1 MNELTPTPSRL
12 LRASSVVVQWVLWL
26 LLLAWLLLGLAWGGL
41 HFWIVPRIDEF
52 RPLLETQASRALGVP
67 VRIGAISAKSNGLIP
82 SFQLRDVTLLDSAG
96 HVALRLPLVLA
107 ALSPRSVLQLGFEQL
122 YIDEPELD
130 IRRTA
135 DGKILVGGLDFSSA
149 TRHDTGALDWLFS
162 QAEFVIHD
170 GTLRWSDEQRGAPPL
185 ALRQVDLVM
194 RNQARSHALRIDATP
209 PPAWGQRFTL
219 MARLHQPL
227 LSVHAGLWQQ
237 WTGQLY
243 GDFARVDV
251 AQLQQYVDLPGVTLH
266 QGNGAL
272 RAWADVRSGR
282 VSGATVDLA
291 LARLDATF
299 PAQTQPLA
307 LQSVLGRLQGR
318 RLATG
323 FECSTHGLQFSTP
336 DGLHWPGDNIT
347 LIYTQALGHAPPQGQ
362 LSADKLDLAALA
374 QVAGRLPLG
383 PAAHA
388 TLAAYA
394 PKGLVQQ
401 LQASWQGPLQ
411 APVKFSARGRVQQL
425 EIAAQSGVSAPDP
438 SASASGQPA
447 HVPVGRPGIRGATVD
462 FDLNQAGGKA
472 QITVQAGAL
481 TLPGV
486 FEDPVVPLDQLAA
499 NLRWQIDGKRIA
511 AQLTNVK
518 FSNADAQGELQL
530 NWKTSDPATSPGH
543 ARFPGVL
550 DLQGSLARAQAAR
563 VYRYLPLVLPASVRD
578 YVRDAVRGGSASNVT
593 FLVKGDLHQL
603 PFTNPKQGEFHIAA
617 NLQDTTFAFM
627 PRQLQAAGEKPWP
640 ALTHLSAG
648 LVFDREAMQIKNATG
663 RFAGASGLPLAAADA
678 QIADLAH
685 APVVQVDAHTR
696 GPLKDMLGFV
706 AGSPLDAITGQAL
719 TRASASGA
727 ADLKLHLELPIH
739 DPAKSRVL
747 GSVTLDGNDLQIS
760 PDTPL
765 LGQARGVVSFTER
778 GFAIQGGQARLLGG
792 DIRVAGGMQAPGAG
806 QTDSPIVIKA
816 EGSITALAVQQ
827 ARELGDLARLAQNA
841 TGGTSYAAVLRIR
854 KGVPDLLVTS
864 TLQGLGL
871 NLPAP
876 LDKSAG
882 AALPLRLESRRL
894 PGAAGVP
901 AQDQLSLQLG
911 GIASASYVRDV
922 SGAQA
927 RVVRG
932 AIAVGLGE
940 GEQPSLPESG
950 VVANVS
956 LDRLDVDAWQ
966 AVLAGAAG
974 DASTAPAA
982 PPASA
987 GAVFTATA
995 GTAPDATAPHES
1007 VESAAARPVGAAGY
1021 LPTVLA
1027 LRARQ
1032 LTVQGRTLHNLV
1044 IGASR
1049 EGRTWR
1055 ANLDADELDGY
1066 AEYREPA
1073 GTGPGRIY
1081 ARLARLN
1088 IPASSTSK
1096 VEQILEKPSD
1106 RVPALDIVVENFELK
1121 GKQLGRVEIDA
1132 VNRGPKAVARE
1143 GGIVE
1148 WKLNKLTITEPEAT
1162 FTATGN
1168 WAAPNAQEA
1177 ATGGAAT
1184 AADAPEPRRTTLN
1197 FKLDINDSGALLT
1210 RFGMKGV
1217 IRGGKGVMQGQ
1228 VAWTGSPFTLDYPTM
1243 AGQFNVN
1250 IESGQFLKADPGL
1263 AKLLGVLSLQALPRR
1278 LALNFSDVFSEG
1290 FAFDF
1295 VRGDVKIRHGIA
1307 ATNNLQMKGVS
1318 AAVLMDGHADLARE
1332 TQSIRVVVVPELNAG
1347 TASLI
1352 ATVINPAVGL
1362 GSFLAQ
1368 YFLRRPLMEA
1378 ATQQFQIDG
1387 TWSDPKITKVEHK
1400 TGAKP

>member
-41 HFWIVPRIDEF
+41 HFWIVPRIDEL
-52 RPLLETQASRALGVP
+52 RPQLETQASRALGVP
-67 VRIGAISAKSNGLIP
+67 VRIGAISATSNGLIP
-82 SFQLRDVTLLDSAG
+82 SFRLRDVTLLDGAG
-96 HVALRLPLVLA
+96 HVALRLPLVRA
-107 ALSPRSVLQLGFEQL
+107 ALSPRSVLQGGFEQL
-122 YIDEPELD
+122 TIDGPVLD
-130 IRRTA
+130 VRRTA
-135 DGKILVGGLDFSSA
+135 DGKILIAGLDFSSSA
-149 TRHDTGALDWLFS
+149 RHDTSALDWLFS

-170 GTLRWSDEQRGAPPL
+170 GTLRWSDELRGAPPL

-194 RNQARSHALRIDATP
+194 RNQARSHAWRIDATP

-227 LSVHAGLWQQ
+227 LSVHAGQWQQ

-243 GDFARVDV
+243 GDFARIDV
-251 AQLQQYVDLPGVTLH
+251 AQLHQYVDLPGVTLQ
-266 QGNGAL
+266 QGDGAL
-272 RAWADVRSGR
+272 RAWVDVSGGR
-282 VSGATVDLA
+282 VSGATLDLA
-291 LARLDATF
+291 LDRLDATF
-299 PAQTQPLA
+299 AAQVQPLA
-307 LQSVLGRLQGR
+307 LQSVVGRLQGR
-318 RLATG
+318 RLAAG
-323 FECSTHGLQFSTP
+323 FECSTRGLQFSTS
-336 DGLHWPGDNIT
+336 DGLRWPGGNTT
-347 LIYTQALGHAPPQGQ
+347 LIYTQAQGRAPPQGE
-362 LSADKLDLAALA
+362 LRADTLDLAALA
-374 QVAGRLPLG
+374 QVAARLPLG
-383 PAAHA
+383 PAVHA
-388 TLAAYA
+388 ALAAYA
-394 PKGLVQQ
+394 PQGMVRQ
-401 LQASWQGPLQ
+401 LQASWQGPLA
-411 APVKFSARGRVQQL
+411 APVKFSARGRVEQL
-425 EIAAQSGVSAPDP
+425 QIAAQPGVPAPD
-438 SASASGQPA
+438 ASAAASAQPV
-447 HVPVGRPGIRGATVD
+447 HLPVGVPGIRGATVD
-462 FDLNQAGGKA
+462 FDLNQSGGKA
-472 QITVQAGAL
+472 QIAVQAGAL

-499 NLRWQIDGKRIA
+499 DLRWQIDGKQIA

-518 FSNADAQGELQL
+518 FSNADAQGQLQL

-550 DLQGSLARAQAAR
+550 DLQGSLTRAQAAR
-563 VYRYLPLVLPASVRD
+563 VYRYLPLELPASVRD
-578 YVRDAVRGGSASNVT
+578 YVRDAVRGGSASSVSFT
-593 FLVKGDLHQL
+593 VKGDLHEL
-603 PFTNPKQGEFHIAA
+603 PFANPKQGEFHIAA

-640 ALTHLSAG
+640 ALTHLSAE
-648 LVFDREAMQIKNATG
+648 LVFDRQAMQIKNATG
-663 RFAGASGLPLAAADA
+663 RFAGANGLPLAAADA
-678 QIADLAH
+678 QIADLTH
-685 APVVQVDAHTR
+685 LPVVQVDAHTR

-719 TRASASGA
+719 TRSSASGA

-739 DPAKSRVL
+739 DPAKSKVL

-792 DIRVAGGMQAPGAG
+792 DIRVAGGMQAPSA
-806 QTDSPIVIKA
+806 QQPDPPIVIKA
-816 EGSITALAVQQ
+816 EGSLTALAVQQ
-827 ARELGDLARLAQNA
+827 ARELGAVARLARDA

-864 TLQGLGL
+864 TLQGLAL

-894 PGAAGVP
+894 PGAAGAP
-901 AQDQLSLQLG
+901 LQDQLSLQLG
-911 GIASASYVRDV
+911 SLASATYVRDV

-927 RVVRG
+927 QVVRG
-932 AIAVGLGE
+932 AIAVGVGAGE
-940 GEQPSLPESG
+940 LPSLPESG
-950 VVANVS
+950 VVAHVN

-966 AVLAGAAG
+966 ALLAGSGASAAS
-974 DASTAPAA
+974 AAPADAASDA
-982 PPASA
+982 PSPTPAPAPDEAAPAQPA
-987 GAVFTATA
+987 GA
-995 GTAPDATAPHES
+995 S
-1007 VESAAARPVGAAGY
+1007 GY

-1027 LRARQ
+1027 LRARE

-1049 EGRTWR
+1049 EGRIWR
-1055 ANLDADELDGY
+1055 ANMDADELDGY

-1073 GTGPGRIY
+1073 GSGPGRIY

-1106 RVPALDIVVENFELK
+1106 RIPALDIVVENLELK

-1168 WAAPNAQEA
+1168 WAEPNAQA
-1177 ATGGAAT
+1177 VTTGAAVT
-1184 AADAPEPRRTTLN
+1184 SASAPAPRRTTLN

-1278 LALNFSDVFSEG
+1278 LTLNFSDVFSEG

-1295 VRGDVKIRHGIA
+1295 VRGDVKIQHGIA

-1387 TWSDPKITKVEHK
+1387 TWTDPKITKVEHK
-1400 TGAKP
+1400 TEAKP

>member
-96 HVALRLPLVLA
+96 HVALRLPRVLA

-122 YIDEPELD
+122 YIDDPELD
-130 IRRTA
+130 IRRTV

-170 GTLRWSDEQRGAPPL
+170 GTVRWSDEQRGAPPL

-227 LSVHAGLWQQ
+227 LSVHAGQWQQ

-243 GDFARVDV
+243 GDFARVDA
-251 AQLQQYVDLPGVTLH
+251 AQLHQYMDLPGVTLQ

-272 RAWADVRSGR
+272 RAWADVRGGR
-282 VSGATVDLA
+282 VSAATFDLA

-299 PAQTQPLA
+299 AAQAQPLA
-307 LQSVLGRLQGR
+307 LQSVVGRLQGR
-318 RLATG
+318 WLAAG

-336 DGLHWPGDNIT
+336 DGLHWPGGNIT
-347 LIYTQALGHAPPQGQ
+347 LVYTQAQGRAPPQGE

-374 QVAGRLPLG
+374 QVAGRLPLSAG
-383 PAAHA
+383 VHAA
-388 TLAAYA
+388 LAAYA
-394 PKGLVQQ
+394 PKGVVEQ

-411 APVKFSARGRVQQL
+411 APVKFSARGRAQQL
-425 EIAAQSGVSAPDP
+425 EIAAQPRAPAPDS
-438 SASASGQPA
+438 SAAASGKPA

-462 FDLNQAGGKA
+462 FDLNQSGGKA
-472 QITVQAGAL
+472 QIAVQAGAL

-486 FEDPVVPLDQLAA
+486 FEDPVLPLDQLAA
-499 NLRWQIDGKRIA
+499 NLRWQIDGDRIA

-518 FSNADAQGELQL
+518 FSNADAQGQLQL
-530 NWKTSDPATSPGH
+530 SWKTSDPATSPGH

-550 DLQGSLARAQAAR
+550 NLQGSLARAQAAR

-578 YVRDAVRGGSASNVT
+578 YVRDAVRGGSASSVS
-593 FLVKGDLHQL
+593 FVVKGDLHQL
-603 PFTNPKQGEFHIAA
+603 PFANPRQGEFHIAA

-640 ALTHLSAG
+640 ALTHLSAE
-648 LVFDREAMQIKNATG
+648 LVFDRQSMQIRNAAG
-663 RFAGASGLPLAAADA
+663 RFAGANGLPLAAADA
-678 QIADLAH
+678 QIADLTH
-685 APVVQVDAHTR
+685 APIVQVDARTR
-696 GPLKDMLGFV
+696 GPLKDMLDFV
-706 AGSPLDAITGQAL
+706 AGSPLDAITGRAL
-719 TRASASGA
+719 TRSSASGA

-747 GSVTLDGNDLQIS
+747 GSVTLDGNDLQVS

-792 DIRVAGGMQAPGAG
+792 DIRVAGGMQAPSA
-806 QTDSPIVIKA
+806 QQPDPPIVIKA
-816 EGSITALAVQQ
+816 EGSITALALQQ
-827 ARELGDLARLAQNA
+827 ARELGALARLAQNA
-841 TGGTSYAAVLRIR
+841 TGGTNYAAVLRIR

-871 NLPAP
+871 SLPSP

-894 PGAAGVP
+894 PGAAGAPV
-901 AQDQLSLQLG
+901 QDQLSLQLG
-911 GIASASYVRDV
+911 GIASATYVRDV

-940 GEQPSLPESG
+940 GERPALPESG

-966 AVLAGAAG
+966 ALFAGAGGAASTTPA
-974 DASTAPAA
+974 ASTASAA
-982 PPASA
+982 PTTLAASTASPDAPAPDESVAAKPA
-987 GAVFTATA
+987 GA
-995 GTAPDATAPHES
+995 S
-1007 VESAAARPVGAAGY
+1007 GY

-1044 IGASR
+1044 IGAS
-1049 EGRTWR
+1049 
-1055 ANLDADELDGY
+1055 
-1066 AEYREPA
+1066 
-1073 GTGPGRIY
+1073 
-1081 ARLARLN
+1081 
-1088 IPASSTSK
+1088 
-1096 VEQILEKPSD
+1096 
-1106 RVPALDIVVENFELK
+1106 
-1121 GKQLGRVEIDA
+1121 
-1132 VNRGPKAVARE
+1132 
-1143 GGIVE
+1143 
-1148 WKLNKLTITEPEAT
+1148 
-1162 FTATGN
+1162 
-1168 WAAPNAQEA
+1168 
-1177 ATGGAAT
+1177 
-1184 AADAPEPRRTTLN
+1184 
-1197 FKLDINDSGALLT
+1197 
-1210 RFGMKGV
+1210 
-1217 IRGGKGVMQGQ
+1217 
-1228 VAWTGSPFTLDYPTM
+1228 
-1243 AGQFNVN
+1243 
-1250 IESGQFLKADPGL
+1250 
-1263 AKLLGVLSLQALPRR
+1263 
-1278 LALNFSDVFSEG
+1278 
-1290 FAFDF
+1290 
-1295 VRGDVKIRHGIA
+1295 
-1307 ATNNLQMKGVS
+1307 
-1318 AAVLMDGHADLARE
+1318 
-1332 TQSIRVVVVPELNAG
+1332 
-1347 TASLI
+1347 
-1352 ATVINPAVGL
+1352 
-1362 GSFLAQ
+1362 
-1368 YFLRRPLMEA
+1368 
-1378 ATQQFQIDG
+1378 
-1387 TWSDPKITKVEHK
+1387 
-1400 TGAKP
+1400 